1 MSVLDFSRLLGPAGF
16 LSTSQSFRR
25 ILAVAT
31 CWAGFL
37 VLLTMT
43 VLPLDANAAATLQF
57 VSRPNNSQA
66 VAAGGSS
73 DSEAAVISADGR
85 YVLFESMAANLVVL
99 SNPPP
104 TSGLQARRQ
113 NVFLRDRIAGT
124 TTLVSSSQ
132 ANNSGGN
139 GDSFTAGIST
149 NGQFALFVSY
159 ATNLVAGDSNNTSDV
174 FLRNLTSNTNIL
186 ISARM
191 GGGSGNGISRNATMT
206 PDARYV
212 AFVSAATNLVTGD
225 SNGIPDV
232 FVRDRIANTTMWA
245 SIGASGPGASSE
257 APSITPDGRYVAFY
271 STATN
276 LVPGITNR
284 GQIYVR
290 DLVGN
295 TTTLASTNALALLQ
309 STIGASNGFCF
320 GHQLSADGRYVA
332 FAVGTNSFSN
342 GSASG
347 LVLRQD
353 LLTGNTDLIHT
364 NANIPYQAYEDI
376 RSLCMT
382 PDGRYV
388 TFIANTNVGSA
399 ALCVYRWDAQ
409 TGNTA
414 LVSGRTNSTVGAA
427 AFCQFPQMDASGRYV
442 AFYCSDAG
450 LVTNTLTGAMHLYL
464 RDVQTGTTRLLN
476 VGTNKIGYE
485 VSTTTAPSLSA
496 DGQVVV
502 FDAPDGGLVASD
514 NNAAN
519 DVFARNWVSA
529 TTELISGRHAI
540 LPALTARSSSL
551 SSPLPFQ
558 TSGNGRFVVFT
569 SDGDD
574 LVANDTNGLRDVIVR
589 DLFLGTNILVS
600 AATNGFSANGHSF
613 YPVISDSGRFV
624 AFTSSANN
632 IVAGDSNGLL
642 DVFLCDLQ
650 TGTRTLVSVK
660 TNANTAG
667 NSEVPYVSPDGRY
680 VIFRSDA
687 RNLVPDSTASF
698 SINLY
703 QRDMQTGI
711 TRALTLGGAGSW
723 SQTPDGSRIA
733 FIGSLGTSGSAMQI
747 YVWNTTTASR
757 IHTNAIQ
764 SPRSVAISPNGLRLA
779 YIDTS
784 GTTLY
789 TTHLISNTTATVSAV
804 TLPNYWIKF
813 SQDGRYLAYAT
824 TAAKANDSNGVS
836 DVWLYDCNAAT
847 NTQVCR
853 AYNSSSTP
861 SGASDFPEI
870 SPDGRFIAYRTFA
883 SNAVANDSNSVCE
896 LLLYDRVANTNHL
909 ITRSVLGN
917 FTANNFTHYSK
928 AFSSDS
934 QTLTFSTWASDILPG
949 DYNSGCDVIQ
959 VALPTSVFRDTD
971 NDGMDDT
978 WELTYFGN
986 LTRNGLADID
996 GDGMKDLWEF
1006 QTLTN
1011 PTNASSAFEASL
1023 SPGAAPTITW
1033 PAMAWRSYQVEQRNN
1048 IDGASW
1054 QPLPNLPILSGTN
1067 GLATDSAP
1075 DPTQRFYRVRL
1086 NP

>member
-1 MSVLDFSRLLGPAGF
+1 MSTTITRCQPQRQTGFSSQCKSLGLIPAGGSILIGFQILLGIVG
-16 LSTSQSFRR
+16 LS
-25 ILAVAT
+25 
-31 CWAGFL
+31 
-37 VLLTMT
+37 
-43 VLPLDANAAATLQF
+43 LDADAAAALQF
-57 VSRPNNSQA
+57 VSRPNNSEA
-66 VAAGGSS
+66 VPAGGSS

-85 YVLFESMAANLVVL
+85 YVLFESLAANLVVI

-104 TSGLQARRQ
+104 MSGLQARRQ

-124 TTLVSSSQ
+124 TMLVSSSQ
-132 ANNSGGN
+132 ANNSSGN

-186 ISARM
+186 ISVRTS
-191 GGGSGNGISRNATMT
+191 GGSGNGASRNATMT

-212 AFVSAATNLVTGD
+212 AFVSAATNLVAGD
-225 SNGIPDV
+225 TNGIPDV
-232 FVRDRIANTTMWA
+232 FVRDRIANTTTLISVGAA
-245 SIGASGPGASSE
+245 SPGASSE
-257 APSITPDGRYVAFY
+257 GPVITPDGRYVAFY

-276 LVPGITNR
+276 LVPGITNK

-290 DLVGN
+290 DLVSSI
-295 TTTLASTNALALLQ
+295 TTLASTNALALLQ
-309 STIGASNGFCF
+309 SIFGATNGFCF
-320 GHQLSADGRYVA
+320 AHQISADGRYVA

-342 GSASG
+342 GHSSG
-347 LVLRQD
+347 VVLRQD

-364 NANIPYQAYEDI
+364 NANVPYQAYEDI

-388 TFIANTNVGSA
+388 AFVANTNAGSA

-409 TGNTA
+409 TDSMT
-414 LVSGRTNSTVGAA
+414 LVSGRTNNTVGAA

-442 AFYCSDAG
+442 AFYGSDSG
-450 LVTNTLTGAMHLYL
+450 LVTNTLNGVMHLYL

-485 VSTTTAPSLSA
+485 VGTTTAPSLSA
-496 DGQVVV
+496 DAQLVV
-502 FDAPDGGLVASD
+502 FDAPDGGLVAGD

-519 DVFARNWVSA
+519 DVFARNWVST
-529 TTELISGRHAI
+529 TTELISSRHAS
-540 LPALTARSSSL
+540 LPALTARSSSA
-551 SSPLPFQ
+551 SSLLPFQ

-569 SDGDD
+569 ADGDD

-589 DLFLGTNILVS
+589 DLFLRTNILVS

-613 YPVISDSGRFV
+613 DAVISDSGRFV

-632 IVAGDSNGLL
+632 IVPGDSNGLL
-642 DVFLCDLQ
+642 DIFLCDLQ

-667 NSEVPYVSPDGRY
+667 NSEKPYVSPDGRY
-680 VIFRSDA
+680 VSFISDA
-687 RNLVPDSTASF
+687 RNLVTVTTTG
-698 SINLY
+698 INLY

-711 TRALTLGGAGSW
+711 TRALTLGGVGTWAP
-723 SQTPDGSRIA
+723 TPDGSRIA
-733 FIGSLGTSGSAMQI
+733 FIGLLGTSGPFMQM

-757 IHTNAIQ
+757 IYTNAIQ
-764 SPRSVAISPNGLRLA
+764 TLRAVAISPNGLRLA
-779 YIDTS
+779 YIDSS
-784 GTTLY
+784 GSTTLY
-789 TTHLISNTTATVSAV
+789 TTHLISNTTATVSSG
-804 TLPNYWIKF
+804 TFPSYWIKF

-836 DVWLYDCNAAT
+836 DVWLYDCNTAT
-847 NTQVCR
+847 DTQVCR

-861 SGASDFPEI
+861 GGASDFAEI

-883 SNAVANDSNSVCE
+883 TNAVANDANSACE
-896 LLLYDRVANTNHL
+896 LMLYDRIANTNYL
-909 ITRSVLGN
+909 LSRSALGN
-917 FTANNFTHYSK
+917 FTANNFTSYSK

-934 QTLTFSTWASDILPG
+934 QTLTFSTWASDLLPG

-959 VALPTSVFRDTD
+959 VALPTSVFRDSD

-978 WELTYFGN
+978 WETTYFGN
-986 LTRNGLADID
+986 LTRTGLADSD

-1011 PTNASSAFEASL
+1011 PTNANSAFEASL

-1033 PAMAWRSYQVEQRNN
+1033 LAMAWRSYQVEKRDNVV
-1048 IDGASW
+1048 GAVW
-1054 QPLPNLPILSGTN
+1054 QSLPNRPDLSGTN
-1067 GLATDSAP
+1067 GAVVDTAP
-1075 DPTQRFYRVRL
+1075 NPLQRFYRVRL